1 MNRETR
7 IAVIVGAA
15 VLFGIGLVLGFALGR
30 EGGQERAT
38 PSPSASPSPGATSP
52 APATVV
58 VTPSAGAAPAISSD
72 GAVVQQGDRTVVAAP
87 ANAACVAL
95 VSAGTLGDCGE
106 VSVAGQ
112 RVVWVVESATTPTG
126 ATAFS
131 VGILTYVPD
140 EGGWVRWLQASDP
153 AGERWSDVTVLPADL
168 TSDGV
173 QELLVGFRGPGDAD
187 VLDYDI
193 VGYDE
198 NAVPEVLAHPER
210 ARKGSVI
217 VSAGTVQEYSAQYP
231 NNEPVCCPPTFLRRT
246 IAFQDG
252 FFRVV
257 GSETVVTTA
266 VPPSQL

>member
-1 MNRETR
+1 VNRQTR

-15 VLFGIGLVLGFALGR
+15 VLFVVGLALGFALGR
-30 EGGQERAT
+30 GGNDVAAPV
-38 PSPSASPSPGATSP
+38 PSPITPTTTAAAPS
-52 APATVV
+52 TVV
-58 VTPSAGAAPAISSD
+58 VTPPPGDAPAISSD
-72 GAVVQQGDRTVVAAP
+72 GAVLQEGDRTVVSAP
-87 ANAACVAL
+87 SNAACVAL
-95 VSAGTLGDCGE
+95 ITAGTLGDCGE

-112 RVVWVVESATTPTG
+112 RVVWVVEQATTPTG
-126 ATAFS
+126 AIAFS

-140 EGGWVRWLQASDP
+140 EGGWVRWLEASDP
-153 AGERWSDVTVLPADL
+153 AGERWADVNVVASDL
-168 TSDGV
+168 TGDGV
-173 QELLVGFRGPGDAD
+173 PELLVGFRSLGEAD
-187 VLDYDI
+187 VLEYDI

-198 NAVPEVLAHPER
+198 SAIPEVLAHPER

-231 NNEPVCCPPTFLRRT
+231 NDEPVCCPPTFLRRT

>member
-1 MNRETR
+1 M
-7 IAVIVGAA
+7 IVGAA
-15 VLFGIGLVLGFALGR
+15 VLFGIGLVLGLSIGR
-30 EGGQERAT
+30 VGSDEAAPI
-38 PSPSASPSPGATSP
+38 PSPLGPTITEAPPS
-52 APATVV
+52 TVV
-58 VTPSAGAAPAISSD
+58 VTPSPGDAPAISSD
-72 GAVVQQGDRTVVAAP
+72 GAVLQEGDRAVVAAP
-87 ANAACVAL
+87 SNAACVAL
-95 VSAGTLGDCGE
+95 ITAGTLGDCNE
-106 VSVAGQ
+106 VAVAGQ
-112 RVVWVVESATTPTG
+112 RVVWVVEQATTATG

-131 VGILTYVPD
+131 VGIYTYVPD
-140 EGGWVRWLQASDP
+140 EGGWVRWLEASDP
-153 AGERWSDVTVLPADL
+153 AGERWADVNVLASDL

-173 QELLVGFRGPGDAD
+173 PELLVGFRSLGEAD

-198 NAVPEVLAHPER
+198 SAVPEVLAHPER